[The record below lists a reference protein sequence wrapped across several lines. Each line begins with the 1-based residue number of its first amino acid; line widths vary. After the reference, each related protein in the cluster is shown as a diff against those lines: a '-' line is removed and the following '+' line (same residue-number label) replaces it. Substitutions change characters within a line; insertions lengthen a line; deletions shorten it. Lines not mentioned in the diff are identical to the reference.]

1 MLRQSRSLSPS
12 LSPDVTRML
21 HHPKAAEEVPAIIR
35 RLCGGALRSIRS
47 PFTDRRGRQK
57 SENIKIRRIIRR
69 NLRYEQTCTH
79 YRRKPRDRR
88 RMRPRV
94 PRTRRPGRVYLPK
107 PHRKCRTRSAAKRER
122 RASVPTSRTAAE
134 CPVRSAVPLSVL
146 GGADVL
152 VNCAGI
158 AGIFPLSGHHRRDV
172 GENDLHRSHG
182 SLPRIARG
190 IPIYDIREI
199 GENSQRLV
207 SNGARSAHRAR
218 YTTAPP
224 RRG

>member
-1 MLRQSRSLSPS
+1 MRRRTPQHT
-12 LSPDVTRML
+12 VTVHR
-21 HHPKAAEEVPAIIR
+21 PPRTAEKR
-35 RLCGGALRSIRS
+35 
-47 PFTDRRGRQK
+47 K
-57 SENIKIRRIIRR
+57 YKIRRIIRR

-88 RMRPRV
+88 RMRPCV

-107 PHRKCRTRSAAKRER
+107 LHRKCGRALPRNGSVVHPCRHLGRRRMCRCGPPCPLRPRRSR
-122 RASVPTSRTAAE
+122 RARKL
-134 CPVRSAVPLSVL
+134 RR
-146 GGADVL
+146 DR
-152 VNCAGI
+152 
-158 AGIFPLSGHHRRDV
+158 GIFPLSGHHRRDV

-207 SNGARSAHRAR
+207 NVGRGRAHRAR